1 MQQGAFMRHAPNA
14 PVLAPR
20 GPELHTRGWPQET
33 AYRLL
38 MNNLEVAEDWRR
50 LIVYGGRG
58 KAARDWESYYRIVE
72 MLETLEGDETL
83 IVQSGKPVAIWRTH
97 EWAPR
102 VLISNAMLVP
112 HWSTLEHF
120 NELEARGLMM
130 YGQMTAGSWCNIG
143 SQGIVQGTYETFAT
157 LARMKFGGTLEGRM
171 TITGGLGMF
180 SGIMPHCITLNGG
193 VSIGVEIDPD
203 RIARR
208 LDLGFVHEVARDA
221 EDALNR
227 ARTCAAKG
235 EARAIALRGNMS
247 EVLNGYLER
256 DVAFDIVTDQTS
268 AHDMLEG
275 YVPGG
280 MTLAEALDLRHS
292 DPARYIELAR
302 DTAVRQVRAM
312 VEYQR
317 RGAMVFDY
325 GNNIRQ
331 EAYNHGYKDA
341 FAFPGFVEAFIR
353 PLFCVGRGP
362 FRWICLS
369 GEESDLRKSEQAA
382 LEEFADDEVFS
393 NWVRLASKH
402 QPIEGLP
409 ARLGYLGYGQ
419 RARFGRILNDMVRS
433 GELAGPVAMSRD
445 HLDTGSVAS
454 PNRETEGMADG
465 SDAVAD
471 WPILNALLNT
481 ACGAT
486 TVAVHNGGGV
496 GIGYATHA
504 GLVVLADGTDLAE
517 RKIERCLTVD
527 PGMGIVR
534 HADAGYELAK
544 DAARRHELRMPMLG
558 A

>member
-1 MQQGAFMRHAPNA
+1 MRLPPNEKI
-14 PVLAPR
+14 LAPR
-20 GPELHTRGWPQET
+20 GLDLNTKGWQQET

-38 MNNLEVAEDWRR
+38 MNNLEVAEKPRE

-58 KAARDWESYYRIVE
+58 KAARNWDSYFKILES
-72 MLETLEGDETL
+72 LGNLEGDETL

-102 VLISNAMLVP
+102 VLISNGMLVD

-120 NELEARGLMM
+120 NALEDKGLTM

-157 LARMKFGGTLEGRM
+157 IAKMKFGGTLKGRIS
-171 TITGGLGMF
+171 ITGGLGMF

-193 VSIGVEIDPD
+193 VSIGVEIDPE

-208 LDLGFVHEVARDA
+208 IELGFVHEMV
-221 EDALNR
+221 EDADEAYRL
-227 ARTCAAKG
+227 AKEYADRG
-235 EARAIALRGNMS
+235 EARAIALLGNIAD
-247 EVLNGYLER
+247 VLAYYLEKGIH
-256 DVAFDIVTDQTS
+256 FDIVTDQTS

-280 MTLAEALDLRHS
+280 MTYGEALSLRKS
-292 DPARYIELAR
+292 NPTEYIQRARA
-302 DTAVRQVRAM
+302 TTVKQVKAM
-312 VEYQR
+312 VGYQS

-325 GNNIRQ
+325 GNNVRQ
-331 EAYNHGYKDA
+331 EALNAGYKDA

-353 PLFCVGRGP
+353 PLFCEGRGP

-369 GEESDLRKSEQAA
+369 GEESDLRKTEAAA
-382 LEEFADDEVFS
+382 LREFGDDEVFA
-393 NWVRLASKH
+393 NWIKLASKH

-419 RARFGRILNDMVRS
+419 RAHFGLVLNEMVRS
-433 GELAGPVAMSRD
+433 GELKGPVAISRD

-454 PNRETEGMADG
+454 PNRETERMLDG
-465 SDAVAD
+465 SDAIAD
-471 WPILNALLNT
+471 WPILNAMLNV

-486 TVAVHNGGGV
+486 YVAVHNGGGV
-496 GIGYATHA
+496 GIGYSTHS
-504 GLVVLADGTDLAE
+504 GVVVLADGTDLGA
-517 RKIERCLTVD
+517 KKVERCLTVD
-527 PGMGIVR
+527 CGMGVVR
-534 HADAGYELAK
+534 HADAGYDIAINTAK
-544 DAARRHELRMPMLG
+544 SKGIRMPML

>member
-1 MQQGAFMRHAPNA
+1 MRHAPNA
-14 PVLAPR
+14 PVRAPR
-20 GPELHTRGWPQET
+20 GLDLHTKGWPQET

-72 MLETLEGDETL
+72 ILETLEGDETL
-83 IVQSGKPVAIWRTH
+83 VVQSGKPVAIWPTH

-120 NELEARGLMM
+120 NELEAKGLMM

-157 LARMKFGGTLEGRM
+157 LAKMKFGGTLKGRV

-208 LDLGFVHEVARDA
+208 LELGFVHEVADDA
-221 EDALNR
+221 ADALAR
-227 ARTCAAKG
+227 ARGHAARG
-235 EARAIALRGNMS
+235 EARAIAVEGNMS
-247 EVLNGYLER
+247 DVLNGYLEQ

-280 MTLAEALDLRHS
+280 MTLAEALDLRRK
-292 DPARYIELAR
+292 DPATYIERAR
-302 DTAVRQVRAM
+302 STAVRQVRAM

-369 GEESDLRKSEQAA
+369 GEESDLRKTEEVA
-382 LEEFADDEVFS
+382 LDEFGDDEVFA
-393 NWVRLASKH
+393 NWVRLASEH

-419 RARFGRILNDMVRS
+419 RARFGKLLNDMVRS

-454 PNRETEGMADG
+454 PNRETEGMMDG

-486 TVAVHNGGGV
+486 YVAVHNGGGV
-496 GIGYATHA
+496 GIGYATPA
-504 GLVVLADGTDLAE
+504 GLVVLADGTDMAE

-534 HADAGYELAK
+534 HADAGYDLAK
-544 DAARRHELRMPMLG
+544 DAARRHGLRMPMLE

>member
-1 MQQGAFMRHAPNA
+1 MRNAPNE
-14 PVLAPR
+14 PIRAPR
-20 GPELHTRGWPQET
+20 GPELHTKGWPQET

-38 MNNLEVAEDWRR
+38 MNNLEVAENWRE
-50 LIVYGGRG
+50 LVVYGGRG
-58 KAARDWESYYRIVE
+58 KAARNWDSYFAIVDC
-72 MLETLEGDETL
+72 LTKLEGDETL
-83 IVQSGKPVAIWRTH
+83 IVQSGKPVAVWKTH

-112 HWSTLEHF
+112 FWSTLEHF
-120 NELEARGLMM
+120 NELDRKGLMM

-157 LARMKFGGTLEGRM
+157 IAKMKFGGTLKGR
-171 TITGGLGMF
+171 ISLTGGLGMF

-203 RIARR
+203 RIKRR
-208 LDLGFVHEVARDA
+208 IDLGFVHETAENPDDA
-221 EDALNR
+221 YRR
-227 ARTCAAKG
+227 ATDYAKRG
-235 EARAIALRGNMS
+235 EARAIAVQGNS
-247 EVLNGYLER
+247 ASVFEYYLKK
-256 DVAFDIVTDQTS
+256 DSHFDIVTDQTS

-275 YVPGG
+275 YVPADL
-280 MTLAEALDLRHS
+280 TLGEALSLRRN
-292 DPARYIELAR
+292 DPDEYIRRARAS
-302 DTAVRQVRAM
+302 AVRQVKAM
-312 VEYQR
+312 VGYQK

-331 EAYNHGYKDA
+331 EAYNSGYEEA
-341 FAFPGFVEAFIR
+341 FAFPGFVEAFLR
-353 PLFCVGRGP
+353 PLFCEGRGP

-369 GEESDLRKSEQAA
+369 GEESDLRKTEQAA
-382 LEEFADDEVFS
+382 LREFADDEVF
-393 NWVRLASKH
+393 ASWIKIASEH

-419 RARFGRILNDMVRS
+419 RATFGKILNEMVRS
-433 GELAGPVAMSRD
+433 SDLKGPVAISRD

-454 PNRETEGMADG
+454 PNRETERMKDG

-486 TVAVHNGGGV
+486 YVAVHNGGGV
-496 GIGYATHA
+496 GIGYSTHA

-517 RKIERCLTVD
+517 KKIERCLTVD
-527 PGMGIVR
+527 PGMGVVR
-534 HADAGYELAK
+534 HADAGYDLAIK
-544 DAARRHELRMPMLG
+544 TARDKGIRMPMLI
-558 A
+558 

>member
-1 MQQGAFMRHAPNA
+1 MRHAPNA
-14 PVLAPR
+14 PVRAPR
-20 GPELHTRGWPQET
+20 GLDLNTKGWPQET

-72 MLETLEGDETL
+72 ILETLEDDETL
-83 IVQSGKPVAIWRTH
+83 VVQSGKPVAIWQTH

-157 LARMKFGGTLEGRM
+157 LAKMKFGGTLAGRV

-208 LDLGFVHEVARDA
+208 LELGFIHEVADSA
-221 EDALNR
+221 DDALER
-227 ARTCAAKG
+227 ARSHAARG
-235 EARAIALRGNMS
+235 EARAIALEGNMS
-247 EVLNGYLER
+247 DVLNGYLEQ

-280 MTLAEALDLRHS
+280 MTLAEALDLRRT
-292 DPARYIELAR
+292 DPTAYIERAR

-312 VEYQR
+312 VAYQR

-369 GEESDLRKSEQAA
+369 GEESDLRKTEEAA
-382 LEEFADDEVFS
+382 LDEFGDDEVFA
-393 NWVRLASKH
+393 NWVRLASEY

-433 GELAGPVAMSRD
+433 GDLAGPVAMSRD

-454 PNRETEGMADG
+454 PNRETEGMKDG

-486 TVAVHNGGGV
+486 YVAVYNGGGV

-534 HADAGYELAK
+534 HADAGYDLAK
-544 DAARRHELRMPMLG
+544 DAARRHRLRMPMLED
-558 A
+558 

>member
-1 MQQGAFMRHAPNA
+1 MRHAPNA
-14 PVLAPR
+14 PVRAPR
-20 GPELHTRGWPQET
+20 GLDLNTKGWPQET

-72 MLETLEGDETL
+72 ILETLEDDETL
-83 IVQSGKPVAIWRTH
+83 VVQSGKPVAIWQTH

-157 LARMKFGGTLEGRM
+157 LAKMKFGGTLAGRV

-208 LDLGFVHEVARDA
+208 LELGFIHEVADSA
-221 EDALNR
+221 DDALER
-227 ARTCAAKG
+227 ARSHAARG
-235 EARAIALRGNMS
+235 EARAIALEGNMS
-247 EVLNGYLER
+247 DVLNGYLEQ

-280 MTLAEALDLRHS
+280 MTLAEALDLRRT
-292 DPARYIELAR
+292 DPTAYIERAR

-312 VEYQR
+312 VAYQR

-369 GEESDLRKSEQAA
+369 GEESDLRKTEEAA
-382 LEEFADDEVFS
+382 LDEFGDDEVFA
-393 NWVRLASKH
+393 NWVRLASEH

-433 GELAGPVAMSRD
+433 GDLAGPVAMSRD

-454 PNRETEGMADG
+454 PNRETEGMKDG

-486 TVAVHNGGGV
+486 YVAVHNGGGV

-534 HADAGYELAK
+534 HADAGYDLAK
-544 DAARRHELRMPMLG
+544 DAARRHRLRMPMLED
-558 A
+558 

>member
-1 MQQGAFMRHAPNA
+1 MRHAPNA

-20 GPELHTRGWPQET
+20 GPELNTKGWPQEA

-38 MNNLEVAEDWRR
+38 MNNLEVAEDWKR

-58 KAARDWESYYRIVE
+58 KAARDWDSYFRIVE

-83 IVQSGKPVAIWRTH
+83 VVQSGKPVAIWPTH
-97 EWAPR
+97 DWAPR
-102 VLISNAMLVP
+102 VLISNSMLVP

-120 NELEARGLMM
+120 NELEAKGLMM

-157 LARMKFGGTLEGRM
+157 LAKMKFGGTLKGRV

-193 VSIGVEIDPD
+193 VSIGVEIDPE

-208 LDLGFVHEVARDA
+208 LELGFVHEVLDDPDVALKRARDCA
-221 EDALNR
+221 ER
-227 ARTCAAKG
+227 G
-235 EARAIALRGNMS
+235 EARAFALHGNMS
-247 EVLNGYLER
+247 DVLNGYLENE
-256 DVAFDIVTDQTS
+256 VPFDIVTDQTS

-280 MTLAEALDLRHS
+280 MTLAEALDLRQK
-292 DPARYIELAR
+292 DPAAYIEQAR
-302 DTAVRQVRAM
+302 STAVRQVRAM

-369 GEESDLRKSEQAA
+369 GEESDLRKTEEVA
-382 LEEFADDEVFS
+382 LDEFGDDEVFA
-393 NWVRLASKH
+393 NWVRLASEH

-409 ARLGYLGYGQ
+409 ARLGYLGFGQ
-419 RARFGRILNDMVRS
+419 RARFGKLLNDLVRS

-454 PNRETEGMADG
+454 PNRETEGMLDG

-486 TVAVHNGGGV
+486 YVAVHNGGGV

-504 GLVVLADGTDLAE
+504 GLVVLADGTDMAE

-534 HADAGYELAK
+534 HADAGYDLAK
-544 DAARRHELRMPMLG
+544 DAARRHGLRMPMLG
-558 A
+558 D

>member
-1 MQQGAFMRHAPNA
+1 MRHAPNA

-20 GPELHTRGWPQET
+20 GRELNTKGWPQET

-38 MNNLEVAEDWRR
+38 MNNLEVAEDWKR

-58 KAARDWESYYRIVE
+58 KAARDWDSYFRIIE

-83 IVQSGKPVAIWRTH
+83 VVQSGKPVAIWPTH

-102 VLISNAMLVP
+102 VLISNSMLVP

-120 NELEARGLMM
+120 NELEAKGLMM

-157 LARMKFGGTLEGRM
+157 LARMRFGGTLKGRL

-208 LDLGFVHEVARDA
+208 LELGFVHEVADNA
-221 EDALNR
+221 ADALER
-227 ARTCAAKG
+227 ARRHAARG
-235 EARAIALRGNMS
+235 EARAIAVEGNMAD
-247 EVLNGYLER
+247 VLNDYLEQEVVF
-256 DVAFDIVTDQTS
+256 DVVTDQTS

-280 MTLAEALDLRHS
+280 MTLAEALDLRRT
-292 DPARYIELAR
+292 DPTAYIERAR
-302 DTAVRQVRAM
+302 ATAVRQVHAM

-331 EAYNHGYKDA
+331 EAYNHGYTDA

-369 GEESDLRKSEQAA
+369 GEESDLRKTEEIA
-382 LEEFADDEVFS
+382 LDEFGDDDVFA
-393 NWVRLASKH
+393 NWVRLASEH

-419 RARFGRILNDMVRS
+419 RARFGKLLNDLVRS
-433 GELAGPVAMSRD
+433 GDLAGPVAMSRD
-445 HLDTGSVAS
+445 HLDSGSVAS
-454 PNRETEGMADG
+454 PNRETEGMMDG

-486 TVAVHNGGGV
+486 YVAVHNGGGV

-504 GLVVLADGTDLAE
+504 GLVVLADGTDMAE
-517 RKIERCLTVD
+517 RKIERCLNVD

-544 DAARRHELRMPMLG
+544 DAARRHGLIMPMLDH
-558 A
+558 

>member
-1 MQQGAFMRHAPNA
+1 MRPAPNA
-14 PVLAPR
+14 PVRAPR
-20 GPELHTRGWPQET
+20 GTELHTKGWPQEA

-72 MLETLEGDETL
+72 TLEELDSDETL
-83 IVQSGKPVAIWRTH
+83 VVQSGKPVAVWRTH

-112 HWSTLEHF
+112 YWSTLEHF
-120 NELEARGLMM
+120 NELEAKGLTM

-157 LARMKFGGTLEGRM
+157 AAKMKFGGTLKGRI
-171 TITGGLGMF
+171 TVTGGLGMF
-180 SGIMPHCITLNGG
+180 SGIMPHCIRLNGG
-193 VSIGVEIDPD
+193 VSIAVEIDPE
-203 RIARR
+203 RIQRR
-208 LDLGFVHEVARDA
+208 VELGFVDEMLTDPDEAYRLARHCA
-221 EDALNR
+221 ER
-227 ARTCAAKG
+227 G
-235 EARAIALRGNMS
+235 EARAIAVLGNMS
-247 EVLNGYLER
+247 DVLGDFLEKGTH
-256 DVAFDIVTDQTS
+256 FDIVTDQTS

-280 MTLAEALDLRHS
+280 MSLAEALDLRKS
-292 DPARYIELAR
+292 APDEYIGLAR
-302 DTAVRQVRAM
+302 ASAVRQVRAM

-317 RGAMVFDY
+317 RGALVFDY

-331 EAYNHGYKDA
+331 EAYNAGYKDA

-369 GEESDLRKSEQAA
+369 GEESDLRKTEQVA
-382 LEEFADDEVFS
+382 LSEFADDEVFA
-393 NWVRLASKH
+393 NWVRLASEH

-409 ARLGYLGYGQ
+409 ARLGYLGFGQ
-419 RARFGRILNDMVRS
+419 RARFGKLLNDMVRS

-454 PNRETEGMADG
+454 PNRETERMKDG

-471 WPILNALLNT
+471 WPILNAMLNV

-486 TVAVHNGGGV
+486 YVAVHNGGGV
-496 GIGYATHA
+496 GVGYATHA
-504 GLVVLADGTDLAE
+504 GLVMVADGTDLAE

-527 PGMGIVR
+527 PGSGVVR
-534 HADAGYELAK
+534 HADAGYETAIELARS
-544 DAARRHELRMPMLG
+544 AGIRMPMLG
-558 A
+558 T